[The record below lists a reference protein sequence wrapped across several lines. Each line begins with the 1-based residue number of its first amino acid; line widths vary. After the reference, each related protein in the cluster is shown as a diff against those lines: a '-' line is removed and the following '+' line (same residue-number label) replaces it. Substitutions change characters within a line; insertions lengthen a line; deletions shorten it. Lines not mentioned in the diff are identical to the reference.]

1 MADLPALPAL
11 ALALRDLRERSPLPM
26 SVIAERTGV
35 PLSTIS
41 NYLSGRRIPTADT
54 LDRLL
59 VTLQASEV
67 ESRQIR
73 HDRRTQANKVAI
85 NRRQGISPEVVTS
98 RSERQASRIA
108 AIGPASQSGRPDPTP
123 VTTPAEL
130 AAALNAVHIWA
141 GSPSYRTMQE
151 ASNGVLRRS
160 TISDMLNT
168 KKAEETQR
176 IPDFDRYI
184 AFVQLCGIRDT
195 EDWVAAWRRLKARQR
210 PQAGGWLNL

>member
-1 MADLPALPAL
+1 MADLPTQGTFALT
-11 ALALRDLRERSPLPM
+11 LRDLRTRSALPL
-26 SVIAERTGV
+26 SVIAEHAGIPV
-35 PLSTIS
+35 SSLS
-41 NYLSGRRIPTADT
+41 NYVSGRILPSAET

-59 VTLQASEV
+59 VVLQASEL

-73 HDRRTQANKVAI
+73 HDRRQRANAAAI
-85 NRRQGISPEVVTS
+85 NRAKDHSPEVVTS
-98 RSERQASRIA
+98 RSERQASRIT

-123 VTTPAEL
+123 ITTSAEL

-141 GSPSYRTMQE
+141 GSPSLRTMQE
-151 ASNGVLRRS
+151 ASNGVLRRA

-210 PQAGGWLNL
+210 PQAGGWLKA